1 MTNVGTIINN
11 SATVVAQAGADI
23 ANGPFTAVAYKD
35 GAFVGADGTLIPFGI
50 AIAETDDTVAKGED
64 VTVQVK
70 DISKW
75 KAGGDFAAGDFLTA
89 DANGAAVKATA
100 GKFIL
105 AVALENGATGQV
117 VNVQI
122 VKAGFAA

>member
-1 MTNVGTIINN
+1 MMYNSTIIND
-11 SATVVAQAGADI
+11 SATVVARAGADI
-23 ANGPFTAVAYKD
+23 TTGPFTAAAFKD
-35 GAFVGADGTLIPFGI
+35 GALVGADGTLIPFGI
-50 AIAETDDTVAKGED
+50 TIAETNDTVAKGED

-75 KAGGDFAAGDFLTA
+75 KAGGDFAAGDFLTS

-105 AVALENGATGQV
+105 AVALESGVAGQIV
-117 VNVQI
+117 DVQI